1 MIDVND
7 ITGEPVYFIS
17 LADGNEFPNVFTKWK
32 NGFIQIPVK
41 RIYDTVTQQTEIRFS
56 EEEKI
61 KRLKLLEE
69 KKLELVELTKEK
81 DELQHLNLI
90 EEEKQERLKSLNAKE
105 DAIRRLIESLSRK
118 TIIHECIAHKCRFDN
133 EHVGSDKNYHFFLS
147 EVHFTKTSTID
158 EIFMINIF
166 LVAKDRVI
174 KKSRGKPAP
183 RIAKQVEP
191 WSFEINC
198 PIIQFV

>member
-41 RIYDTVTQQTEIRFS
+41 RIVDTVIQKTEIKFS

-69 KKLELVELTKEK
+69 KKLELEKLTKER
-81 DELQHLNLI
+81 DELQRLEMT
-90 EEEKQERLKSLNAKE
+90 EEKKQERLKSLNEKE
-105 DAIRRLIESLSRK
+105 DANRRLIESLSRK

-133 EHVGSDKNYHFFLS
+133 EHVGSDKDYHFFLS
-147 EVHFTKTSTID
+147 EVHFTKTMTVD
-158 EIFMINIF
+158 NIF
-166 LVAKDRVI
+166 LVNIILVAKDRVA